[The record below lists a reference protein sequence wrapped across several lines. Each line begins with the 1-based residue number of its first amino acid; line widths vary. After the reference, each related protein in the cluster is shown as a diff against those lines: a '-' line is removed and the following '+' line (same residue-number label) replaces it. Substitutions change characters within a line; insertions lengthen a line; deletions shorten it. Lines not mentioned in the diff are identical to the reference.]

1 MKTKIILIN
10 IVRFILLLLMQVF
23 IFNKINLGGYLNPMV
38 YTLFILLLPFEI
50 SGFALLMLAFFMG
63 LGVDMFVGSIGLHAG
78 ASVFMAFF
86 RTIGLRII
94 SSNREYESGISPGI
108 NDLGYVWFIKYTM
121 LLVFAHHLY
130 FFFMEAFTLA
140 DFGETMAR
148 VLISSIFS
156 IILILFIDIIFKPNI
171 GRR

>member
-38 YTLFILLLPFEI
+38 YPLFILLLPFEI
-50 SGFALLMLAFFMG
+50 SGFALLILAFLMG
-63 LGVDMFVGSIGLHAG
+63 LSIDLFVGSIGLHAG
-78 ASVFMAFF
+78 ATVFMAFF
-86 RTIGLRII
+86 RTISLRII

-108 NDLGYVWFIKYTM
+108 NDLGYFWFIKYTI
-121 LLVFAHHLY
+121 LLVFAHHIY
-130 FFFMEAFTLA
+130 FFFMEAFTFA
-140 DFGETMAR
+140 DFGETIMR
-148 VLISSIFS
+148 TFISSIFS

>member
-1 MKTKIILIN
+1 MRTRIIIIN
-10 IVRFILLLLMQVF
+10 IIRFILLLLMQVF

-38 YTLFILLLPFEI
+38 YPLFIILLPFEI
-50 SGFALLMLAFFMG
+50 SGFNLLLVAFFMG
-63 LGVDMFVGSIGLHAG
+63 IGIDLFVGSIGLHAG
-78 ASVFMAFF
+78 ATVFMAFF

-108 NDLGYVWFIKYTM
+108 NDLGYLWFIKYTS

-130 FFFMEAFTLA
+130 FFIMEAFTFV
-140 DFGETMAR
+140 DFDETLFR
-148 VLISSIFS
+148 VFISSMFS
-156 IILILFIDIIFKPNI
+156 IILIMFIDIIFKQNI